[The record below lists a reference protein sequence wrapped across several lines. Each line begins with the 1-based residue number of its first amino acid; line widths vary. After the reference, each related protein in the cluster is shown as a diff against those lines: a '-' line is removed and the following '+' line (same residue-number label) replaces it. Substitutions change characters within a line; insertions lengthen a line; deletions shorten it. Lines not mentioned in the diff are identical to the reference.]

1 MKKSKLVIWA
11 IIVIFLGL
19 IITQNQSFFLL
30 DQSLRL
36 NLLIMN
42 EIHTPKVP
50 VVIIIL
56 IFFISGLIIAYL
68 LNLPERF
75 RSNRK
80 IKKLNATLDSH
91 LNEISSLKKEID
103 ELKGITAET
112 EEKGE
117 DRIKIDDKPAFDQTA
132 EVEPTVSVN
141 NPEESSDTKKL

>member
-36 NLLIMN
+36 NLLVLN
-42 EIHTPKVP
+42 EIHTPTVP
-50 VVIIIL
+50 VVVIFL

-80 IKKLNATLDSH
+80 IKKLNATVNSH
-91 LNEISSLKKEID
+91 LDEISSLKKEID
-103 ELKGITAET
+103 ELKGVTPET

-117 DRIKIDDKPAFDQTA
+117 DSIKSLDKPDFDRTA
-132 EVEPTVSVN
+132 EVEPAVSAT
-141 NPEESSDTKKL
+141 NPDDSNDTKNF